1 MGLFDFLK
9 KPDFHTLLKEW
20 QQNPQGVLLDVRT
33 PEEFSIGHVPGAM
46 NIPVDRISSFS
57 AEKGTALFVYCR
69 SGARSRAAAA
79 ALHRAG
85 YQSVTDLGGILS
97 YHGPLE
103 VE

>member
-9 KPDFHTLLKEW
+9 KPDFHALLKQW

-33 PEEFSIGHVPGAM
+33 PEEFSVGHVPGAV

-57 AEKGTALFVYCR
+57 AAKGTAL
-69 SGARSRAAAA
+69 A

-85 YQSVTDLGGILS
+85 YQSVADLGGILS